1 MSHKKQAH
9 EDAEKHGIEIVNY
22 ASSQR
27 GEMWG
32 DVMLCLP
39 SGFQISQNDDRTGT
53 TMEGAGVSPNEFWKT
68 VRKDLAEL
76 IAFKDEWTQI
86 GN

>member
-9 EDAEKHGIEIVNY
+9 EDAAKHGIKIVNY
-22 ASSQR
+22 ASSLY

-39 SGFQISQNDDRTGT
+39 SGFQISQEDDRTGT
-53 TMEGAGVSPNEFWKT
+53 TMEGAGVSSNEFWKT

-76 IAFKDEWTQI
+76 IESKDEWIEI